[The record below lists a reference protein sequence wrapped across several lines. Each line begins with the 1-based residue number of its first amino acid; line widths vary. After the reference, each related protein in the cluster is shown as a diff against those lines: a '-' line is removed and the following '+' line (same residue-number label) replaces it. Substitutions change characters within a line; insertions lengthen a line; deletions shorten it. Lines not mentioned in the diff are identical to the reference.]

1 MSSRARIG
9 NESSALQRV
18 FTFIDGVRRYLG
30 REPHRVVLFAE
41 DYDAIRNRPPA
52 LKPYELV
59 RGPSVTE
66 YQLQQS
72 GENQCPHNRT

>member
-1 MSSRARIG
+1 MSSKPKIG

-30 REPHRVVLFAE
+30 REPRRVVLFAE
-41 DYDAIRNRPPA
+41 DFDAMRTRPPA

-59 RGPSVTE
+59 RGPSIEE
-66 YQLQQS
+66 YRQPS
-72 GENQCPHNRT
+72 TGEQCPHNPT

>member
-1 MSSRARIG
+1 MSRLKIG

-30 REPHRVVLFAE
+30 REPKRVILFAE
-41 DYDAIRNRPPA
+41 DFDAIPDRPPA

-59 RGPSVTE
+59 RGPSVSE
-66 YQLQQS
+66 YQSQPR
-72 GENQCPHNRT
+72 GE